1 MDIPSIETQKVTAK
15 IETLKGQREQFV
27 AQANQQIAFFN
38 GQIAALEALLKPEEP
53 APSEA
58 AQAKE

>member
-1 MDIPSIETQKVTAK
+1 MDIPSVETQKITAK
-15 IETLKGQREQFV
+15 IETLKTQRDQFV
-27 AQANQQIAFFN
+27 REANQQIAFVN